1 MNIAFG
7 RMLAISSNTFKE
19 AVRNRA
25 FIGLMVGALVLI
37 LASLVISE
45 MVVFDQ
51 RKRVVQD
58 FGLFFISFAGVVIS
72 VIVGVLLVFKELERK
87 TIYSLL
93 SKPVQRFEFILGR
106 YAGMFMLLLS
116 VTVVL
121 TGAWVVVMLLR
132 GMELQL
138 AYLKATL
145 LILGELSIVGA
156 VAILFSSFSTPVLS
170 GIFTFGIFVL
180 CRQVYYIEQ
189 LLLATKGVFVTAP
202 GIRPIGEAVVRIF
215 PDLSL
220 FDITRE
226 ILLDVEVPWLY
237 VIQSLGYAMTYVF
250 IIITMAIFVF
260 QRRDF
265 V

>member
-1 MNIAFG
+1 MSPALG
-7 RMLAISSNTFKE
+7 RMVAIASNTFKE

-25 FIGLMVGALVLI
+25 FIGLMLGALVLI
-37 LASLVISE
+37 LASLVLSE

-93 SKPVQRFEFILGR
+93 SKPLQRFEFILGR
-106 YAGMFMLLLS
+106 YLGMFALLVSMTAVLS
-116 VTVVL
+116 L
-121 TGAWVVVMLLR
+121 AWVLVMLFR
-132 GMELQL
+132 GVELQL

-156 VAILFSSFSTPVLS
+156 VAILFSSFSTPILS

-180 CRQVYYIEQ
+180 CRQVYYIES
-189 LLLATKGVFVTAP
+189 LLLATKGVFVSAP

-220 FDITRE
+220 FDITSE
-226 ILLDVEVPWLY
+226 ILLEVEVPWLY
-237 VIQSLGYAMTYVF
+237 IAQSLGYALTYVL
-250 IIITMAIFVF
+250 IIVTMAVFIF

>member
-1 MNIAFG
+1 MNLAFG

-25 FIGLMVGALVLI
+25 FIGLMLGALVLI
-37 LASLVISE
+37 SASLVISE

-72 VIVGVLLVFKELERK
+72 VIIGVLLVFKELERK

-116 VTVVL
+116 VTAVL

-132 GMELQL
+132 GVELQL

-156 VAILFSSFSTPVLS
+156 VAILFSSFSTPILS

-189 LLLATKGVFVTAP
+189 LLLATKGVFVSAP
-202 GIRPIGEAVVRIF
+202 GLRPIGEAVVRIF

-220 FDITRE
+220 FDVTRE
-226 ILLDVEVPWLY
+226 ILLEVEVPWLY
-237 VIQSLGYAMTYVF
+237 VVQSLGYAMTYVF